1 MKLNINMLCVL
12 CCLSPGSCWY
22 CIFFWIYYWT
32 CDWCWICQEVV
43 TWEWEPA
50 YLLPALFAITLT
62 VADILFVYVCLKVPM
77 KWKIIAGY
85 LKGFSK
91 YRRMA
96 LSFLK
101 YQTWCQKCTSQ
112 KKQNDTCGA
121 VAMTTVLLLVLS
133 KLELKVPVFVLTN
146 YHPLPAI

>member
-1 MKLNINMLCVL
+1 MDQQ
-12 CCLSPGSCWY
+12 GSY
-22 CIFFWIYYWT
+22 FF
-32 CDWCWICQEVV
+32 
-43 TWEWEPA
+43 
-50 YLLPALFAITLT
+50 LF
-62 VADILFVYVCLKVPM
+62 KVPM

-91 YRRMA
+91 YRRMS

-101 YQTWCQKCTSQ
+101 YLFFILKILTFWGAQMGSCVFVLWKLGRWWRNKLWNQNGKILNQEYLYKYWSSVLQTWCQKCTSW

-121 VAMTTVLLLVLS
+121 VAMTTALPLVLF
-133 KLELKVPVFVLTN
+133 KLKLKVSVFVLTK